1 MVRAANS
8 SSIYAIVLAAGSAT
22 RFGSSKQ
29 LAEWNGE
36 MLVRRTT
43 AVAAKSCGTRT
54 VLVTGHNWNAVY
66 SACKPF
72 SGCFVINE
80 KHTAGIGTSLA
91 LAVRSIRHVASAV
104 IVLLADQPKV
114 SAEHVATLIE
124 QWSGDE
130 REIVASAYANT
141 SGVPAL
147 FASASF
153 EKLAALT
160 GDQGARHL
168 LDDPEFKVRHVDFE
182 DAATDIDT
190 VADLARLSR
199 NAHS

>member
-1 MVRAANS
+1 MVTAANS

-36 MLVRRTT
+36 TLVRRAS

-54 VLVTGHNWNAVY
+54 ILVTGHDWNAVC
-66 SACKPF
+66 SACKPL

-80 KHTAGIGTSLA
+80 THAAGIGTSLA

-104 IVLLADQPKV
+104 IVLLADQPMV
-114 SAEHVATLIE
+114 SAEHVSNLIE

-141 SGVPAL
+141 CGVPAL
-147 FASASF
+147 FASGSF
-153 EKLAALT
+153 EKLSTLS

-168 LDDPEFKVRHVDFE
+168 LDDPEFEVRYVDFE

-190 VADLARLSR
+190 VADLARL
-199 NAHS
+199 

>member
-1 MVRAANS
+1 MVTAANS
-8 SSIYAIVLAAGSAT
+8 SNIYAIVLAAGSAT

-36 MLVRRTT
+36 KLVRRAT

-54 VLVTGHNWNAVY
+54 ILVTGHDWNAVCDV
-66 SACKPF
+66 CKPL

-80 KHTAGIGTSLA
+80 KHAAGIGTSLA

-104 IVLLADQPKV
+104 IVILADQPMV
-114 SAEHVATLIE
+114 SAEHISNLIE

-141 SGVPAL
+141 CGVPAL

-153 EKLAALT
+153 EKLGALT
-160 GDQGARHL
+160 GDQGA
-168 LDDPEFKVRHVDFE
+168 
-182 DAATDIDT
+182 
-190 VADLARLSR
+190 
-199 NAHS
+199 

>member
-1 MVRAANS
+1 MVSAANS

-29 LAEWNGE
+29 LAEWNGKK
-36 MLVRRTT
+36 LVQRAI
-43 AVAAKSCGTRT
+43 AVATQSCGPRT
-54 VLVTGHNWNAVY
+54 ILVAGHDWSAVR
-66 SACKPF
+66 SACKPS
-72 SGCFVINE
+72 SGYFVINE
-80 KHTAGIGTSLA
+80 NYQAGIGTSLA
-91 LAVRSIRHVASAV
+91 LAVRSIQHVAAAIV
-104 IVLLADQPKV
+104 VLLADQPMV
-114 SAEHVATLIE
+114 TAEHVSALIAR
-124 QWSGDE
+124 WSGSK

-153 EKLAALT
+153 EKLGALT
-160 GDQGARHL
+160 ADQGARKL
-168 LDDPEFKVRHVDFE
+168 LDDPEFEVQHVEFQ

-190 VADLARLSR
+190 VADLAKLSR

>member
-1 MVRAANS
+1 MVTAANS

-36 MLVRRTT
+36 KLVRRAT

-54 VLVTGHNWNAVY
+54 VLVTGHDWNAVY
-66 SACKPF
+66 TACKPL
-72 SGCFVINE
+72 SGYFIINE
-80 KHTAGIGTSLA
+80 EHAAGIGTSLA

-104 IVLLADQPKV
+104 IVLLADQPMV
-114 SAEHVATLIE
+114 SAEHVSNLIE
-124 QWSGDE
+124 KWSGDE

-141 SGVPAL
+141 CGVPAL

-153 EKLAALT
+153 EKLSALT

-168 LDDPEFKVRHVDFE
+168 LDDPQFEIRRVDFE
-182 DAATDIDT
+182 DAAKDIDT

-199 NAHS
+199 SAHS

>member
-1 MVRAANS
+1 MVSVPNNHS
-8 SSIYAIVLAAGSAT
+8 VYAIVLAAGSAT

-36 MLVRRTT
+36 KLVRRAAT
-43 AVAAKSCGTRT
+43 VATDSCGPRSI
-54 VLVTGHNWNAVY
+54 LVAGHDWNAVRI
-66 SACKPF
+66 ACQPF
-72 SGCFVINE
+72 SGYFVIND
-80 KHTAGIGTSLA
+80 KHAAGIGSSLA

-104 IVLLADQPKV
+104 IVLLADQPMV
-114 SAEHVATLIE
+114 SAEHVASLIQ

-147 FASASF
+147 FASGTF
-153 EKLAALT
+153 EKLIALSA
-160 GDQGARHL
+160 DQGARKL
-168 LDDPEFKVRHVDFE
+168 LADPEFEVHTISFE

-190 VADLARLSR
+190 AADLARLTH